1 VVASS
6 AQSGRARHTETN
18 RRAKRDQIIEA
29 AKGILAREGVAACT
43 ARAVADAGPLTKSA
57 IHYYFDDIH
66 EIVDRAVLSHLDAM
80 LDKLRTIAELPSSP
94 YGRLENVVD
103 AYLATFV
110 DQPRAAFLWFEYWVD
125 ASRRGSLEAVGQMLN
140 SVRTLLRDLLADL
153 PARDPDEAAHT
164 LLSWLLGTIVQQHIR
179 PTKTA
184 VLHNELAAIVEGL
197 SSVDSDGAR

>member
-1 VVASS
+1 VV
-6 AQSGRARHTETN
+6 
-18 RRAKRDQIIEA
+18 
-29 AKGILAREGVAACT
+29 
-43 ARAVADAGPLTKSA
+43 
-57 IHYYFDDIH
+57 
-66 EIVDRAVLSHLDAM
+66 SHLDAM

-94 YGRLENVVD
+94 YERLENVVD

-153 PARDPDEAAHT
+153 PAHDPDEAAHT
-164 LLSWLLGTIVQQHIR
+164 LLSWLLGTIVQQHVR

-184 VLHNELAAIVEGL
+184 VLHNELAAIVDGL